1 MCVDKNIYEIDGK
14 ERRSRMEW
22 IKGEKIKLRFM
33 TREDTDLIV
42 KWRNNPR
49 VRYNFIYQE
58 LFTPEGHLHW
68 FDTMIDTGKA
78 IQFIICE
85 MDTERPIGSV
95 YFRDISAQHHKA
107 EYGIFIGEDDAV
119 GKGIGSEV
127 CRLACDYG
135 FRVENW
141 HKIILRAFAENQA
154 ALRSYEKAGFQRE
167 ALLKD
172 EVCIDGVYRDIV
184 LMGLLN
190 PQHTK

>member
-1 MCVDKNIYEIDGK
+1 MCVDKSFYEIDGK

-190 PQHTK
+190 PKHTK

>member
-1 MCVDKNIYEIDGK
+1 MD
-14 ERRSRMEW
+14 W
-22 IKGEKIKLRFM
+22 IKGEKVKLRLM

-58 LFTPEGHLHW
+58 LFTREGHLHW

-85 MDTERPIGSV
+85 MDTDRPVGSV
-95 YFRDISAQHHKA
+95 YFRDISEQHHKA

-127 CRLACDYG
+127 CRLACEYG
-135 FRVENW
+135 FRVKKW
-141 HKIILRAFAENQA
+141 HKIILRAFSNNMA
-154 ALRSYEKAGFQRE
+154 AIRSYEKAGFERE

-184 LMGLLN
+184 LMGLLDKKMAESY
-190 PQHTK
+190 QESI

>member
-1 MCVDKNIYEIDGK
+1 MCVDKSFYEIDGK

-68 FDTMIDTGKA
+68 FDTMIATGKA

>member
-1 MCVDKNIYEIDGK
+1 MCVDKSFYKIDGK

-127 CRLACDYG
+127 CRLACDYV

-167 ALLKD
+167 AFLKD

>member
-1 MCVDKNIYEIDGK
+1 MCIDKSFYEIDGK

-49 VRYNFIYQE
+49 VRYNFIDQD

-95 YFRDISAQHHKA
+95 YFRDISARHHKA

>member
-1 MCVDKNIYEIDGK
+1 MCVDKSFYEIDGK

-95 YFRDISAQHHKA
+95 YFRDISTRHHKA

-154 ALRSYEKAGFQRE
+154 LRSYEKAGFQRE

>member
-1 MCVDKNIYEIDGK
+1 MCVDKSFYEIDGK

-49 VRYNFIYQE
+49 VRYNFIYQD

>member
-1 MCVDKNIYEIDGK
+1 MCIDKSFYEIDGK

-49 VRYNFIYQE
+49 VRYNFIDQD

-68 FDTMIDTGKA
+68 FDTMIDTRKA

-95 YFRDISAQHHKA
+95 YFRDISARHHKA

>member
-1 MCVDKNIYEIDGK
+1 
-14 ERRSRMEW
+14 MEW

-58 LFTPEGHLHW
+58 LFAPEGHLHW